1 MAWKWF
7 SFLHVATE
15 GTLPT
20 LDEASPAWTKDTKH
34 LHIHDG
40 TDFQKVPFFADF
52 TGFVAPFAGSSA
64 PDGWLEC
71 DGSAVSRTTYAPLY
85 SKISTTWGA
94 GDGTTTFNLPD
105 LRETALVGI
114 GTRGSGVTAHDT
126 YTLGQFKDDQMQ
138 GHEHTI
144 YGSNGSGASGT
155 SYIRIGEGSQ
165 NVSENTNDVS
175 ANSLIKQGSNGTPR
189 VGTTT
194 HGKQAGVMYCIKY

>member
-40 TDFQKVPFFADF
+40 TDFQKVPFFQDF
-52 TGFVAPFAGSSA
+52 AGFIAPFAGSLA

-71 DGSAVSRTTYAPLY
+71 DGSAVSRTTYALLY

-94 GDGTTTFNLPD
+94 GDGSTTFNLPD

-126 YTLGQFKDDQMQ
+126 YTIGQFKDDQMQ
-138 GHEHTI
+138 GHLHSLNTI
-144 YGSNGSGASGT
+144 YAT
-155 SYIRIGEGSQ
+155 
-165 NVSENTNDVS
+165 
-175 ANSLIKQGSNGTPR
+175 QGSPGGNSITGSSTTADQDLPSSGSMISDGVNGTPR
-189 VGTTT
+189 KGTTT
-194 HGKQAGVMYCIKY
+194 HGKQAGVLYCIKY